1 MATLDETNIFGLTP
15 EQPEKK
21 DDSLSRLGIS
31 ESGYLNRLA
40 QIQQMN
46 LQGQTDMSEA
56 RSARGAEK
64 KVLRDQ
70 YFSDLAEAAKDPTQE
85 KRDTALES
93 FFETPFMFQMG
104 QYIPDP
110 TGLPTDIA
118 EAEYSGRKFKESRE
132 ARGKGTEFYPGPLG
146 FEDRPFYPDMTPEEA
161 GLLLQQGLAMASIP
175 PGIGGIAGIA
185 QSMIGLPSKVLRSK
199 SMDGQGGGGIGGL
212 SKQEFNQQ
220 EIDTKARDGMFVS
233 PLNKYLITT
242 APKNL
247 KGQALLDHIKANQS
261 KGGYKAD
268 EIRYTGV
275 EEYIKENPEAT
286 TADAIDFI
294 SENKVR
300 VQQNVYKDNVNSSE
314 PELFQEPEF
323 EPINPITGK
332 DDSLEFAEGYY
343 GGMKAG
349 DEDYRIGTGAV
360 RSHFMDLHADGTI
373 NDSQLD
379 NVNDK
384 ITASEVRYSGIDNPE
399 IPNQYLSDDEL
410 KLLSKNLSK
419 TEYMSLAPNKIIRIN
434 DDVGQPSLG
443 IYGNDVDGYKFF
455 QQNRLID
462 TPKIKTEGE
471 ARIQMRQFMLD
482 NSMIEGDLFQPIAG
496 SAQFKT
502 KYVLSKN
509 QTLQFPGG
517 ENYEEI
523 ALVMHPEMNFK
534 EMSPVGRGHYPK
546 EKNLIGNMIKI
557 DAKLADGSD
566 TYHVLEFQS
575 DPQQK
580 GRKVGF
586 DNEKDRNILQG
597 EYSKAEK
604 DLEQY
609 YKDVFDLSDDEFNNL
624 NFDSPETYAN
634 QMIENIRKRLDPTGV
649 AKFDSPRIREF
660 ENKRMAA
667 TTDELVT
674 EYPFG
679 ENYHELVIKNAIVNA
694 VRDGKSSVSFPSAA
708 TILDRTGTKP
718 AYIENLEVTRIA
730 KPTKVDREIFDIK
743 NIGRE
748 YDFNP
753 EEIINHARQLRK
765 EKRLSDAGREDYS
778 TGIDLY
784 EYTDETERMIIDAE
798 AVQLEREMNRLGF
811 ELVDDEDVV
820 LSPKLNAHYDRD
832 DYGTSAYEA
841 SRDEA
846 LKDTQ
851 PLTLKAIQKGIPYS
865 DFEEGLLYNKSTDEF
880 TTIKN
885 LFNDAQRKMVDQGN
899 WVIKSTEKVKKG
911 EKTIERPRLREY
923 SSIDHIQSDYGSSV
937 ANAVKKATESGD
949 IKQTWNSD
957 LYGLVAGHTRPS
969 SDNVID
975 IYKKTDFHNIEFGR
989 EVGGESFKTDYDK
1002 KVPKYLQKLQNE
1014 YGGKYELTELD
1025 AKTAVGEPRT
1035 LEAEK
1040 DIDYSD
1046 LEKKVLKT
1054 HVLRIT
1060 PEMRDKVIKEG
1071 MASMYKGGI
1080 VNKVKSMDKPIQG
1093 NRREM

>member
-1 MATLDETNIFGLTP
+1 MATPDDINIFGLPLTRQYGLELKP
-15 EQPEKK
+15 EPAPMSEQEQASRQEFESRIGSDNKFGLTYEGFLKAKEKK
-21 DDSLSRLGIS
+21 LVSDQRMQVAQAVAGGDSDKALEGFYELPMVTDQFPAYMTPVLGNIID
-31 ESGYLNRLA
+31 EKERRYF
-40 QIQQMN
+40 
-46 LQGQTDMSEA
+46 
-56 RSARGAEK
+56 AEK
-64 KVLRDQ
+64 SGREL
-70 YFSDLAEAAKDPTQE
+70 KDP
-85 KRDTALES
+85 RDVELE
-93 FFETPFMFQMG
+93 M
-104 QYIPDP
+104 
-110 TGLPTDIA
+110 L
-118 EAEYSGRKFKESRE
+118 
-132 ARGKGTEFYPGPLG
+132 
-146 FEDRPFYPDMTPEEA
+146 
-161 GLLLQQGLAMASIP
+161 MASDPRDVKQFTTQDPVSGAMSTLAGVSSLI
-175 PGIGGIAGIA
+175 GIGEGPSMLKAGIMGA
-185 QSMIGLPSKVLRSK
+185 FPSLRK
-199 SMDGQGGGGIGGL
+199 GMTAKTMDGQGGGGGISGL
-212 SKQEFNQQ
+212 SKQEFIQQ

-233 PLNKYLITT
+233 PLNRYLITT

-261 KGGYKAD
+261 KGGYKTD

-360 RSHFMDLHADGTI
+360 RLHFMDLHADGKI

-379 NVNDK
+379 NVKDK
-384 ITASEVRYSGIDNPE
+384 IDASDVRNSGIE
-399 IPNQYLSDDEL
+399 ESELPNQYLSDDEL
-410 KLLSKNLSK
+410 KLLSEKLSK
-419 TEYMSLAPNKIIRIN
+419 IEYMSLAPNKIIRIN

-455 QQNRLID
+455 QQNSLID
-462 TPKIKTEGE
+462 TPKIQTEGE

-502 KYVLSKN
+502 NYVLSKD

-575 DPQQK
+575 DPQQQ

-586 DNEKDRNILQG
+586 DNEKDRKILRG

-609 YKDVFDLSDDEFNNL
+609 YKDVFDLTDDEFNNV
-624 NFDSPETYAN
+624 NFDSPLTSPN
-634 QMIENIRKRLDPTGV
+634 IMIHQIRRHLDPTGK
-649 AKFDSPRIREF
+649 ARFDPPRIRQF
-660 ENKRMAA
+660 EQARMAS
-667 TTDELVT
+667 TTDDLVT

-718 AYIENLEVTRIA
+718 AYIENLEVTRVA

-748 YDFNP
+748 NDFKP
-753 EEIINHARQLRK
+753 EEILNHARQLRK

-778 TGIDLY
+778 TGIDLH
-784 EYTDETERMIIDAE
+784 EYTDETERMIVDAE

-820 LSPKLNAHYDRD
+820 LSPKLNAHYNRD

-923 SSIDHIQSDYGSSV
+923 SSIDHVQSDYGSSV

-1025 AKTAVGEPRT
+1025 AKTAAGKPT
-1035 LEAEK
+1035 
-1040 DIDYSD
+1040 IGTD

>member
-1 MATLDETNIFGLTP
+1 
-15 EQPEKK
+15 
-21 DDSLSRLGIS
+21 
-31 ESGYLNRLA
+31 
-40 QIQQMN
+40 
-46 LQGQTDMSEA
+46 MSEV
-56 RSARGAEK
+56 RSAEGAEK

-110 TGLPTDIA
+110 TGLLTDIA

-161 GLLLQQGLAMASIP
+161 GLKLQQGLAMASIP

-332 DDSLEFAEGYY
+332 DDSLEFAEDYY

-410 KLLSKNLSK
+410 QLLSKNLSK

-462 TPKIKTEGE
+462 TPKIQTEGE

-502 KYVLSKN
+502 NYVLSKN

-975 IYKKTDFHNIEFGR
+975 IYKKNRFSQHR
-989 EVGGESFKTDYDK
+989 VWQRSWRR
-1002 KVPKYLQKLQNE
+1002 KL
-1014 YGGKYELTELD
+1014 
-1025 AKTAVGEPRT
+1025 
-1035 LEAEK
+1035 
-1040 DIDYSD
+1040 
-1046 LEKKVLKT
+1046 
-1054 HVLRIT
+1054 
-1060 PEMRDKVIKEG
+1060 
-1071 MASMYKGGI
+1071 
-1080 VNKVKSMDKPIQG
+1080 
-1093 NRREM
+1093 